1 MNRVRKSQQIVMM
14 QINQHSNKLL
24 QNTSILSSYNAQD
37 IYDKSAPKFSSSRRS
52 MSTQFEQQADEKSKS
67 DRMTKVLIDVIDAK
81 PRKAA
86 KPTKEEAERRHRI
99 GRNYVIGNF
108 KRHNEI
114 NHDLACKIKLKNHAI
129 RLLPKKDDP
138 KFGYLKMAAMEIDMG
153 EDATPPYSRP
163 IPMDTPPIPDFD
175 PSRFMVEEED

>member
-1 MNRVRKSQQIVMM
+1 MM
-14 QINQHSNKLL
+14 QINQQSNKLL
-24 QNTSILSSYNAQD
+24 QHASILSSCNTQD
-37 IYDKSAPKFSSSRRS
+37 ICNNSTQNFSSIKRS
-52 MSTQFEQQADEKSKS
+52 MSTQFEQAAEEKSKS

-86 KPTKEEAERRHRI
+86 KPSKEEAERRHRI

-108 KRHNEI
+108 KRHNAI

-138 KFGYLKMAAMEIDMG
+138 KFGYLKKAAMEIDMG

-163 IPMDTPPIPDFD
+163 IPLDTPPIPDFD
-175 PSRFMVEEED
+175 PSRFMGEKED